1 MNLETIKS
9 LIKER
14 RYDEALEACQQL
26 TQSQPELR
34 FEVMR
39 QKSSIYA
46 RRAEYNAAV
55 KELSSIIDAGEADL
69 KDYDSAAFWSLY
81 DGKLE
86 QALSW
91 YLIALKLGEE
101 QNRDWFKSN
110 ELCLIAYIYMEL
122 EEFEK
127 AESFL
132 DKDESD
138 DKDTTFLIPNKGF
151 CEVKELRNEIRRRAT
166 EGK

>member
-9 LIKER
+9 LVKEK
-14 RYDEALEACQQL
+14 RYDKALEACEQL
-26 TQSQPELR
+26 MQSQPESK
-34 FEVMR
+34 FEVIR

-46 RRAEYNAAV
+46 RRAEYSAAV
-55 KELSSIIDAGEADL
+55 KELSSIIDAGQADL

-86 QALSW
+86 PALGW

-122 EEFEK
+122 GEFEK
-127 AESFL
+127 ADSFL
-132 DKDESD
+132 DTDESD
-138 DKDTTFLIPNKGF
+138 DKDTSFLIPNKGF